1 MPKSSNI
8 MMKQSSYSAP
18 IQPTSHRL
26 AYPPTSNTRTHFKRA
41 QNQTEGVYDVTDR
54 QNEARMTSQR
64 RNNVAM
70 KADAF
75 VSEEEGGDASP
86 ACCRH
91 NRSCERIPAARTASC
106 SDWWRWTAG
115 NGPGSRGG
123 TPAAE
128 WRSGCPR
135 RAARLSSETSEI
147 RSGLKGALLDLLRA
161 GREKRFIG
169 EFGRGIRRNKAGV
182 LNLFKHVTKLVHKQ
196 RVRGPPTAQLLHC
209 DNCCMWIQQE

>member
-75 VSEEEGGDASP
+75 VSEEEGG
-86 ACCRH
+86 
-91 NRSCERIPAARTASC
+91 
-106 SDWWRWTAG
+106 
-115 NGPGSRGG
+115 
-123 TPAAE
+123 TPHQHAVA
-128 WRSGCPR
+128 
-135 RAARLSSETSEI
+135 TT
-147 RSGLKGALLDLLRA
+147 GLVNAFLLRA
-161 GREKRFIG
+161 LHRAVTDGDGRPGTVRVLGEELRLQSGGVDALVVQRDFHLKRQRFVRVWKVRCWICCG
-169 EFGRGIRRNKAGV
+169 QAGKKGLLASSV
-182 LNLFKHVTKLVHKQ
+182 VGFEGTKQ
-196 RVRGPPTAQLLHC
+196 ASSTFSS
-209 DNCCMWIQQE
+209 MWPN